1 MPETLRILAT
11 ERIDDVALLL
21 GVMMH
26 IGLPELLNR
35 HLRRHGNQVGLDWGW
50 VVVIWLSYI
59 LSQGDHRKVKV
70 QAWALAHQQII
81 ERTCGIELREPDF
94 SDDRLGI
101 VLGRLSDIET
111 WHGIET
117 ALSQRSIRVYALQ
130 TETIRLDAT
139 TINGYHL
146 SEEGSLFQFG
156 HSKDDPSLPQV
167 KVMMGTLD
175 PLGMPLATQ
184 VVSGEQA
191 DDGLYLPVI
200 AQITQTLPTPGL
212 LFVGDSKMSALVT
225 RATVQ
230 QQDHYYLMPLPM
242 TGKTPELLDE
252 WITAAVAGQVPLQ
265 LIERTGGDGEP
276 VVIAEGYE
284 LSRAHT
290 VTLEAATVTW
300 TERVC
305 VIYSPAYAQT
315 QSQNLAQRLQQAEAK
330 LLALTPAPGRGK
342 RQIATEALLQEKI
355 QAILQQY
362 RVIGLLQVDYEGQVI
377 PPKTSQPNPPKL
389 RYQITQVR
397 PQLAAITATQQ
408 RLGWKVYATNA
419 PADRLA
425 LAQAVLTYRDEWS
438 VERGFHRLKGAPLS
452 ISPLFVQRDDQVV
465 GLTHLL
471 TLALRLLTLIEFVVR
486 RQLKANSQSLAG
498 LYPENPKK
506 QTDHPTAERLL
517 SAFSNLTLTIV
528 EVNGQQFTHSPPL
541 SNLQAQII
549 QLLGLPP
556 DLYSRLSIEPKVT
569 SDNAI
574 GNSE

>member
-1 MPETLRILAT
+1 
-11 ERIDDVALLL
+11 
-21 GVMMH
+21 
-26 IGLPELLNR
+26 
-35 HLRRHGNQVGLDWGW
+35 
-50 VVVIWLSYI
+50 
-59 LSQGDHRKVKV
+59 VKV

-81 ERTCGIELREPDF
+81 ERTCGLELRETDL

-101 VLGRLSDIET
+101 VLGRLSEIET
-111 WHGIET
+111 WISIET
-117 ALSQRSIRVYALQ
+117 ALSQRSIRVYELRA
-130 TETIRLDAT
+130 EVVRLDAT

-146 SEEGSLFQFG
+146 SEAGSLFQFG
-156 HSKDDPSLPQV
+156 HSKDDPSLPQI

-184 VVSGEQA
+184 VVAGEQA

-200 AQITQTLPTPGL
+200 GQITQTLPEPGL

-265 LIERTGGDGEP
+265 LIERTGTDGAP

-290 VTLEAATVTW
+290 VNLASATVTW

-315 QSQNLAQRLQQAEAK
+315 QTQNLAHRLQQAETK
-330 LLALTPAPGRGK
+330 LLALTPPPGRGK
-342 RQIATEALLQEKI
+342 RRITTETLLQEKI

-362 RVIGLLQVDYEGQVI
+362 RVNGLLQVDYECQVTPAQSGQSS
-377 PPKTSQPNPPKL
+377 PPKV
-389 RYQITQVR
+389 RYQMTQVR

-419 PADRLA
+419 PIDRLS

-452 ISPLFVQRDDQVV
+452 ISPLFVQRDHQVV

-486 RQLKANSQSLAG
+486 RQLKADAQSLAG

-517 SAFSNLTLTIV
+517 RAFSNLTLTIL
-528 EVNGQQFTHSPPL
+528 EVNGQQFAHSPPL
-541 SNLQAQII
+541 SQLQAQII

-556 DLYSRLSIEPKVT
+556 DLYSRLSLVT
-569 SDNAI
+569 ADNAI

>member
-1 MPETLRILAT
+1 MCKSIAYSHEVRC
-11 ERIDDVALLL
+11 
-21 GVMMH
+21 
-26 IGLPELLNR
+26 IGAR
-35 HLRRHGNQVGLDWGW
+35 
-50 VVVIWLSYI
+50 Y
-59 LSQGDHRKVKV
+59 K
-70 QAWALAHQQII
+70 
-81 ERTCGIELREPDF
+81 
-94 SDDRLGI
+94 
-101 VLGRLSDIET
+101 
-111 WHGIET
+111 
-117 ALSQRSIRVYALQ
+117 
-130 TETIRLDAT
+130 
-139 TINGYHL
+139 
-146 SEEGSLFQFG
+146 
-156 HSKDDPSLPQV
+156 HSKDDPSRPQI

-191 DDGLYLPVI
+191 DDGLYSPVI
-200 AQITQTLPTPGL
+200 GQITQTLPTPGL
-212 LFVGDSKMSALVT
+212 LFVGDSKMSAIAT

-230 QQDHYYLMPLPM
+230 QQSHYYLMPLPM

-252 WITAAVAGQVPLQ
+252 WITAAVAGQVPLH

-284 LSRAHT
+284 LRREQTAS
-290 VTLEAATVTW
+290 LEGKPVTW
-300 TERVC
+300 PERVC

-315 QSQNLAQRLQQAEAK
+315 QCQNLAHRLQQAEAK

-362 RVIGLLQVDYEGQVI
+362 RVNGLLQVDYESQVI
-377 PPKTSQPNPPKL
+377 LSNTAPSNPPKV

-408 RLGWKVYATNA
+408 RLGWKVYVTNA
-419 PADRLA
+419 PADRLS
-425 LAQAVLTYRDEWS
+425 LAQAVLTYRDEWN

-486 RQLKANSQSLAG
+486 RQLKANAQSLAG

-517 SAFSNLTLTIV
+517 RAFSNLTLTILD
-528 EVNGQQFTHSPPL
+528 VNGQQFAHSPPL
-541 SNLQAQII
+541 SELQAQII

-556 DLYSRLSIEPKVT
+556 DLYSRLSFAPNVAA
-569 SDNAI
+569 DNAI

>member
-1 MPETLRILAT
+1 
-11 ERIDDVALLL
+11 
-21 GVMMH
+21 
-26 IGLPELLNR
+26 
-35 HLRRHGNQVGLDWGW
+35 
-50 VVVIWLSYI
+50 
-59 LSQGDHRKVKV
+59 
-70 QAWALAHQQII
+70 
-81 ERTCGIELREPDF
+81 
-94 SDDRLGI
+94 
-101 VLGRLSDIET
+101 
-111 WHGIET
+111 
-117 ALSQRSIRVYALQ
+117 
-130 TETIRLDAT
+130 
-139 TINGYHL
+139 
-146 SEEGSLFQFG
+146 
-156 HSKDDPSLPQV
+156 
-167 KVMMGTLD
+167 
-175 PLGMPLATQ
+175 
-184 VVSGEQA
+184 
-191 DDGLYLPVI
+191 
-200 AQITQTLPTPGL
+200 
-212 LFVGDSKMSALVT
+212 MSALVT

-242 TGKTPELLDE
+242 TGKTPEWLDE
-252 WITAAVAGQVPLQ
+252 WITAAVAEPVPLQ
-265 LIERTGGDGEP
+265 LIERTGADGEP

-284 LSRAHT
+284 LSREHT
-290 VTLEAATVTW
+290 VSLESATVTW

-389 RYQITQVR
+389 RYQMTQVR
-397 PQLAAITATQQ
+397 PQLAAIMATQQ

-419 PADRLA
+419 PADRLT

-465 GLTHLL
+465 GLTHRL

-506 QTDHPTAERLL
+506 QTDRPTAERLL
-517 SAFSNLTLTIV
+517 SAFSNLTLTIL
-528 EVNGQQFTHSPPL
+528 EVNGQQLAHSPPL

-556 DLYSRLSIEPKVT
+556 DLYSRLSIDPKVT